1 MNVIIE
7 GLILS
12 LCLYLSCAWGIK
24 DGPVNMVYLYDKEVQ
39 ERVVSLG
46 LITEE
51 KIKTSGKRFKTWGL
65 LFYFVYSI
73 ICVYVINGAREFLPA
88 FMQFLGILLI
98 MGVFDRIVVD
108 TLWVG
113 HTKAWIIPQTEDLM
127 PYIPLKVHLKKWLI
141 TLIFYPIIT
150 AIICGIIS
158 ALL

>member
-65 LFYFVYSI
+65 LFYFGYSI

-88 FMQFLGILLI
+88 FMHF
-98 MGVFDRIVVD
+98 
-108 TLWVG
+108 
-113 HTKAWIIPQTEDLM
+113 
-127 PYIPLKVHLKKWLI
+127 
-141 TLIFYPIIT
+141 
-150 AIICGIIS
+150 
-158 ALL
+158 